1 MKSERPRSEP
11 ILQPT
16 LFELEK
22 LPELSNHPVERPF
35 SLPKVFLGTSSFTAA
50 GWEGTFYPP
59 GMRSKDF
66 LRHYGTQFQTVE
78 IDSTFYGTPN
88 ASTVAGW
95 NEKTPQDFTFA
106 VKVPQ
111 IITHEKALVRCEP
124 EWDEFVERMSLL
136 GTKLGP
142 MLLQFP
148 KFDKWVLKTA
158 DEFRTRLSAFLK
170 RATPSLRLAVEIRNR
185 DWLDDRLM
193 DLLREHNAALAL
205 TDTTFLPRPWEM
217 KKPLDLIT
225 TDFAYVRWLGDRK
238 GIEERTTTW
247 DKTVVE
253 HEHDLRNWV
262 MVLRRLV
269 EDKRLRKIFAF
280 ANNHYGGHAPATVK
294 TFWQLWNGN
303 K

>member
-1 MKSERPRSEP
+1 
-11 ILQPT
+11 
-16 LFELEK
+16 
-22 LPELSNHPVERPF
+22 
-35 SLPKVFLGTSSFTAA
+35 VFLVPSS
-50 GWEGTFYPP
+50 
-59 GMRSKDF
+59 S
-66 LRHYGTQFQTVE
+66 
-78 IDSTFYGTPN
+78 

-148 KFDKWVLKTA
+148 KFDKWVLKGA

-170 RATPSLRLAVEIRNR
+170 GATPSLRLAVEIRNR

-253 HEHDLRNWV
+253 REHDLRNWV